1 MEVINV
7 NLYGGKSIFGGR
19 ETPQRAETIY
29 CDRFNE
35 CSYFKSGCCLNVT
48 APFSNR
54 CKYGNIRVEH
64 GYTSRARK
72 HYDFD
77 SKHRKSEQYAKLK
90 HPPQKLGLIGNEVV
104 FSYPFI
110 RITKTE
116 TGNIKLDD
124 PGFGSSIAYIENEL
138 FTIDLIKRICG
149 FRPYA
154 IMGGVITDYQNKIVP
169 LFLAHLKEVMP
180 DKYEELGKE
189 NQELIKEVNY
199 VGRKALLKTIAPSDI
214 FYESSSYPQ
223 FNEKWYWDGEFLTY
237 SSGHV
242 SSFNITK
249 NYAIA
254 EIKITPSDKSIITI
268 SSNEQVT
275 NETVFID

>member
-1 MEVINV
+1 
-7 NLYGGKSIFGGR
+7 
-19 ETPQRAETIY
+19 
-29 CDRFNE
+29 
-35 CSYFKSGCCLNVT
+35 
-48 APFSNR
+48 
-54 CKYGNIRVEH
+54 
-64 GYTSRARK
+64 
-72 HYDFD
+72 
-77 SKHRKSEQYAKLK
+77 
-90 HPPQKLGLIGNEVV
+90 
-104 FSYPFI
+104 
-110 RITKTE
+110 
-116 TGNIKLDD
+116 
-124 PGFGSSIAYIENEL
+124 
-138 FTIDLIKRICG
+138 
-149 FRPYA
+149 
-154 IMGGVITDYQNKIVP
+154 MGGVITDYQNKIVP

>member
-110 RITKTE
+110 RIT
-116 TGNIKLDD
+116 
-124 PGFGSSIAYIENEL
+124 
-138 FTIDLIKRICG
+138 
-149 FRPYA
+149 RPKPA
-154 IMGGVITDYQNKIVP
+154 TSNWMTP
-169 LFLAHLKEVMP
+169 ALA
-180 DKYEELGKE
+180 
-189 NQELIKEVNY
+189 Q
-199 VGRKALLKTIAPSDI
+199 A
-214 FYESSSYPQ
+214 
-223 FNEKWYWDGEFLTY
+223 
-237 SSGHV
+237 
-242 SSFNITK
+242 
-249 NYAIA
+249 
-254 EIKITPSDKSIITI
+254 
-268 SSNEQVT
+268 
-275 NETVFID
+275 